1 MDDCIEMF
9 LRWGERVM
17 KLTVLGCWAP
27 YPRAGG
33 ACSGYLLQEA
43 GLNILL
49 EAGSGSLSRLLSI
62 IDFRR
67 LDAVIVSHLHHDH
80 YSDLFVLRYA
90 IEGDRRDGSRDG
102 PLPLFVPGAP
112 AGEYGQLAGY
122 HKAFITTPIESLERE
137 SLEQDFAVY
146 SLSIG
151 GLKFRFAPTKHPVP
165 GYSVAVGAPG
175 GLVFS
180 GDTVRTKAIEYLA
193 QNAGLFLCEAS
204 GQDSDAEAMR
214 DMHLTAG
221 QAGELARDAGVKR
234 LLLTHFWPKYDPAV
248 LGRQAEKTFK
258 NPVEL
263 GREGETYLV

>member
-1 MDDCIEMF
+1 
-9 LRWGERVM
+9 M

-49 EAGSGSLSRLLSI
+49 EAGSGSLSRLMSV

-67 LDAVIVSHLHHDH
+67 LDAVIVTHLHHDH

-90 IEGDRRDGSRDG
+90 LEGARRDGSRSR

-112 AGEYGQLAGY
+112 ANGYGELAGY
-122 HKAFITTPIESLERE
+122 DQAFTVTPIENLPQE
-137 SLEQDFAVY
+137 SPGQDFALY
-146 SLSIG
+146 SLSVG
-151 GLKFRFAPTKHPVP
+151 GLKFRFAPIKHPLP
-165 GYSVAVGAPG
+165 GYSVAVGEPG

-180 GDTVRTKAIEYLA
+180 SDTARTKAIEYLA

-204 GQDSDAEAMR
+204 GQDSDTEAMK
-214 DMHLTAG
+214 DAHLTAG
-221 QAGELARDAGVKR
+221 QAGALARDVGAKR
-234 LLLTHFWPKYDPAV
+234 LLLTHFWPEYDPAL
-248 LGRQAEKTFK
+248 LGQQAEKTFK

-263 GREGETYLV
+263 AGEGETYLV